1 MNLQNIIK
9 KVLKEEKEFHKDWKT
24 IDGKLTKKFKF
35 SDYNETMDFVNKVAR
50 IAKKQNHHPEMK
62 IGYDKVIITITDH
75 EKGGVSEKCHKFVD
89 AVNKIS

>member
-9 KVLKEEKEFHKDWKT
+9 KVLKEEKESHKGWKT
-24 IDGKLTKKFKF
+24 TNGNLIKKFKF